1 MKILI
6 LSSGEHIQGRL
17 ILNKLIRNK
26 FSKILLVKE
35 EETKLAKIHDNFLKE
50 LNSRVPLF
58 HEMNVD
64 VVKTQKINNSFIL
77 KMISKLKPNFIIQ
90 GGIGI
95 LKKEVLSNGF
105 FLNIHPGM
113 LPGYRGLDPVLWS
126 VYNNDPV
133 GATVHRVDA
142 NIDSGPILVSEILP
156 YNYDNKIINLRYQC
170 MEWGAEL
177 LLRFLSNP
185 DKYKP
190 KKQDLRYVKYYSLF
204 PKEKIVNLEKKLQ
217 KIIALRNT

>member
-50 LNSRVPLF
+50 LNSKVPLF
-58 HEMNVD
+58 HEMNTYM
-64 VVKTQKINNSFIL
+64 VKTEKINNSFIL
-77 KMISKLKPNFIIQ
+77 KMINKFKPNFIIQ
-90 GGIGI
+90 GGMGI
-95 LKKEVLSNGF
+95 LNKDVLNYGF
-105 FLNIHPGM
+105 FLNVHPGI

-133 GATVHRVDA
+133 GATVHRIDA

-156 YNYDNKIINLRYQC
+156 YNYNNKIINLRYQC
-170 MEWGAEL
+170 MDWGAEL
-177 LLRFLSNP
+177 LLKFLCDP

-190 KKQDLRYVKYYSLF
+190 KKQDLRNVKYYSLF
-204 PKEKIVNLEKKLQ
+204 PKEKIVDLEKKLQ